1 KEKISFSQRTIKVLT
16 VLMWV
21 GAFSPIL
28 AIVILLAKQPNDEM
42 PSIEMLENP
51 PELLASVI
59 LADDGKTEL
68 GRYWSVNRTSVEYKN
83 ISPYVIDAL
92 IATEDERFLD
102 HSGVDFKALFRAVIN
117 MGSSGGGSTI
127 TQQLAKLLFTL
138 EERNR
143 KAELK
148 AQGKTIS
155 EPSG

>member
-1 KEKISFSQRTIKVLT
+1 
-16 VLMWV
+16 
-21 GAFSPIL
+21 
-28 AIVILLAKQPNDEM
+28 
-42 PSIEMLENP
+42 
-51 PELLASVI
+51 
-59 LADDGKTEL
+59 KTEL

-155 EPSG
+155 EPSGKIGRLMKRIDEKAKENIIAVRLEERYTKE